1 MTLFN
6 IDLIELV
13 LKLILNT
20 VKFDLVMVVYS
31 SQTLKYISLFLDIVP
46 L

>member
-1 MTLFN
+1 MDLFN

-20 VKFDLVMVVYS
+20 VKFGLLMVVS
-31 SQTLKYISLFLDIVP
+31 SQTLKFISLF
-46 L
+46 